1 EPDDPP
7 GARQAVEF
15 GGASVEM
22 SADVH
27 ERYLGWFAR
36 WQEWA
41 ERERKDRL
49 VRAVYGQLFSAY
61 VTASGN
67 PEELELVLGTG
78 CLAWTP
84 PGHEPVRRHLLTS
97 PVAIHFDDDTGR
109 LTVRQVESADTIDL
123 ELDMLDPG
131 LVANPAHI
139 NEIRA
144 EARVF

>member
-1 EPDDPP
+1 LPEHAAVTSAHRADDPQPDDVLCTVDRVPRVDPPPPDDSLNPWLTGPLDEPDDPP

-84 PGHEPVRRHLLTS
+84 PGH
-97 PVAIHFDDDTGR
+97 
-109 LTVRQVESADTIDL
+109 
-123 ELDMLDPG
+123 
-131 LVANPAHI
+131 
-139 NEIRA
+139 
-144 EARVF
+144 